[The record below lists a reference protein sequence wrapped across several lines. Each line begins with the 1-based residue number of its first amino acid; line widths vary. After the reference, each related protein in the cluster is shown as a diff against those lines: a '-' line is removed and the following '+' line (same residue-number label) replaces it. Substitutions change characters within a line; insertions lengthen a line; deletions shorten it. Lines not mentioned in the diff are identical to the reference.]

1 MGEKHLC
8 VSLGVCTLP
17 PCSFPTTTDRYMEYF
32 GEFTNKSLLQ
42 GKWHHGLHNMFRKD
56 SFRSVHAFFRPTL
69 RLKENPQ
76 KSLSCP
82 GPELTFKTWVLRY
95 ILSLTYIFCLPL
107 FFSLSPSHLSP
118 SLFPSYLFSPLS
130 LPTLSLENQLSSG

>member
-1 MGEKHLC
+1 MGEKRLC

-32 GEFTNKSLLQ
+32 REFTNKSLLQ

-56 SFRSVHAFFRPTL
+56 SFRSVHAFFRPTVH
-69 RLKENPQ
+69 LKENPQ

-82 GPELTFKTWVLRY
+82 GQELTFKTWVLRY
-95 ILSLTYIFCLPL
+95 ILSLRYIF
-107 FFSLSPSHLSP
+107 FFSLSSSLSP
-118 SLFPSYLFSPLS
+118 SLFPSYLFPPLS